1 MNQHAIQPPVLSNPK
16 THNPRQPLKRRL
28 LRHGAIY
35 WMLLPAIV
43 WYAVFCYQPMYGVL
57 LAFKDY
63 KFNMG
68 ILFSPWVGLKYFR
81 QFLFAS
87 EFWGVIKNT
96 LVISLLKLGFGFPA
110 PILLA
115 LLLNEVTQIR
125 FKRVVQTL
133 SYLPH
138 FVSWVVVTSLLMIIF
153 TPYGGPVN
161 SIRTQIMGLESIYF
175 MGEKRYFYPM
185 VVLSDIWKGAG
196 WGTIVYLSAMTSV
209 SPELYEAAI
218 MDGAGRLRCAWNVT
232 LPSIMPTIAIL
243 FIMATGGILNANMD
257 QVLLLQQPANMS
269 ISQIIDTYVLKIGIR
284 EGRFGYATAVGLFRS
299 VFAAGLMFLTNAIS
313 KKYAEVSIW

>member
-1 MNQHAIQPPVLSNPK
+1 MNQQTINPLSPGK
-16 THNPRQPLKRRL
+16 LPAPYRKRPLGRRMV
-28 LRHGAIY
+28 RHGAIY
-35 WMLLPAIV
+35 MMLLPALV

-110 PILLA
+110 PIILA
-115 LLLNEVTQIR
+115 LLLNEVTQMR
-125 FKRVVQTL
+125 FKRIVQTL

-138 FVSWVVVTSLLMIIF
+138 FVSWVVVTSLLMIIL

-161 SIRTQIMGLESIYF
+161 SVRTQMMGLEPIF
-175 MGEKRYFYPM
+175 
-185 VVLSDIWKGAG
+185 
-196 WGTIVYLSAMTSV
+196 
-209 SPELYEAAI
+209 
-218 MDGAGRLRCAWNVT
+218 
-232 LPSIMPTIAIL
+232 
-243 FIMATGGILNANMD
+243 
-257 QVLLLQQPANMS
+257 
-269 ISQIIDTYVLKIGIR
+269 
-284 EGRFGYATAVGLFRS
+284 
-299 VFAAGLMFLTNAIS
+299 
-313 KKYAEVSIW
+313 